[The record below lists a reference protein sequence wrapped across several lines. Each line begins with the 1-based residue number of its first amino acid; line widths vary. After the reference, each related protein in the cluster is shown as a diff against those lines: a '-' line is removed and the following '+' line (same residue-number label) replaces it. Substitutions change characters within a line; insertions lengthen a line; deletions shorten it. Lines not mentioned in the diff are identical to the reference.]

1 MLERSIPVRQ
11 MAQLH
16 RLDDAVDDEGRP
28 QTGSEAQEEH
38 LAALVGAQRLH
49 RRVVDDLSPP
59 WPG

>member
-28 QTGSEAQEEH
+28 QAGSEAEE
-38 LAALVGAQRLH
+38 
-49 RRVVDDLSPP
+49 
-59 WPG
+59 